1 MHSSMCANTL
11 SHFYGGSD
19 SDDNRT
25 GCETTEAADDTEAW
39 WSVSGQAMSAED
51 RTDAE
56 WWKEV
61 AELMDHECIEAA
73 AATGVNHTHVEQMV
87 GVPTDVSTQGVSSNA
102 MCNDEW
108 PF

>member
-25 GCETTEAADDTEAW
+25 GCETNEAADDAEAW

-51 RTDAE
+51 RTGAE
-56 WWKEV
+56 WWQEV
-61 AELMDHECIEAA
+61 AELIEHDGFDDA
-73 AATGVNHTHVEQMV
+73 AATGVNHTHFDQ
-87 GVPTDVSTQGVSSNA
+87 GASTDV
-102 MCNDEW
+102 MCDDEW